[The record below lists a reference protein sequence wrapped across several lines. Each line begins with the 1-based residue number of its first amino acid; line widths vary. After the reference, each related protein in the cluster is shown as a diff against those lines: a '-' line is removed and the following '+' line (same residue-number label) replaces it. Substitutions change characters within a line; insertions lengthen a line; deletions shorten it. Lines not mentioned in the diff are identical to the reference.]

1 MGGQD
6 RIPGTAQGPLAQR
19 LWSDMTTQLAERIG
33 CCPIHGTRLICAL
46 HDVELT
52 SSAAEKAEMEA
63 LMRLDVKPT
72 FVTWPCARC
81 HAANVALCLDCY
93 EPVADQMFA
102 GLTPAEE
109 ARLVELAKKT
119 ARFTFMPDPDVTGP
133 GELSHE
139 GGSIP

>member
-63 LMRLDVKPT
+63 LMRLDVNPPSSHGRVPAVARRTSRCVSTVMNPWPT
-72 FVTWPCARC
+72 RC
-81 HAANVALCLDCY
+81 L
-93 EPVADQMFA
+93 
-102 GLTPAEE
+102 
-109 ARLVELAKKT
+109 
-119 ARFTFMPDPDVTGP
+119 P
-133 GELSHE
+133 G
-139 GGSIP
+139 